1 MLDINALRSVTTI
14 LTHAG
19 CPDGYASAMILH
31 NALPDAEIVFLRHD
45 SPEMNGLVAKPG
57 MLFCDIVPPT
67 RRVPEFV
74 EAGAIVLD
82 HHKTAKYVVGDFGDR
97 GVFGDEEKEPGVC
110 GAWLAYREVWLKLVE
125 RYSPPPGAS
134 HVPPVA
140 TVERFA
146 KLAGIR
152 DTWQR
157 NDSQWGAACAQAE
170 ALRFYPWT
178 DLVKAS
184 PAEWNKLL
192 DIGWTLLA
200 NRSRVVA
207 GLIRDGLS
215 VNIWGKRV
223 LIVSSVETSDV
234 SDALGEEV
242 DIVAGFSYRCDGGK
256 PKLVISLRGRGVD
269 VAAIA
274 KTFGGGGHTAA
285 AGFTVDVGAMCPQ
298 PYEHVRQCLSRE
310 LAG

>member
-57 MLFCDIVPPT
+57 MLFCDIAPPT

-74 EAGAIVLD
+74 EAGAFVLD
-82 HHKTAKYVVGDFGDR
+82 HHKTAKHVVGDFGDR

-110 GAWLAYREVWLKLVE
+110 GAVLAYREVWAQLRALRDDVPLEELRKL
-125 RYSPPPGAS
+125 RD
-134 HVPPVA
+134 
-140 TVERFA
+140 FA
-146 KLAGIR
+146 DLAGIR

-157 NDSQWGAACAQAE
+157 DSPLWIDACAQAE

-207 GLIRDGLS
+207 GLIRDGLRL
-215 VNIWGKRV
+215 NIGGKRV

-256 PKLVISLRGRGVD
+256 PRMAVSLRGRGVD

-298 PYEHVRQCLSRE
+298 PYEHVRLCLSRE